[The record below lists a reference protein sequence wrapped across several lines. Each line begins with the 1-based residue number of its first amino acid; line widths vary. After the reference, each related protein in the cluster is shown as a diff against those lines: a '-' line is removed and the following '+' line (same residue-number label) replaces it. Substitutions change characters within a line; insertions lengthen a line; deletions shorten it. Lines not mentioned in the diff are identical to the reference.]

1 MAKIGKSSGSRG
13 VITNF
18 SQRAV
23 RAMKPQSIGSS
34 GHTDRVETTDA
45 ALELSRAREQVR
57 LVSDALSPRVEEL
70 KRQIESGEYEPDAR
84 QIAERLLE
92 SGFRP

>member
-1 MAKIGKSSGSRG
+1 M
-13 VITNF
+13 VTNF
-18 SQRAV
+18 PQRAD
-23 RAMKPQSIGSS
+23 RAMKPQAMGPGGSL
-34 GHTDRVETTDA
+34 DRVETTDA

-70 KRQIESGEYEPDAR
+70 KRQIESGEYVPDAR
-84 QIAERLLE
+84 QIAERLFE